1 MATLPSG
8 DIDVLWQQLM
18 EEYSSIRAIVPIN
31 KNQFRQLLV
40 LIDSELETAE
50 TSIVAA
56 LPSGPGRT
64 WLIGNQSI
72 GRHFIERTEKKRKEV
87 L

>member
-8 DIDVLWQQLM
+8 DVDALWHQLM
-18 EEYSSIRAIVPIN
+18 SDFSSIWTVVPIN

-40 LIDSELETAE
+40 LIDGELETAE
-50 TSIVAA
+50 TSIVGA
-56 LPSGPGRT
+56 LPSGAGKS
-64 WLIGNQSI
+64 WLVSNQPI
-72 GRHFIERTEKKRKEV
+72 GRHLIERTERKRKEV